1 MGKKDKRMK
10 QGKKKHHF
18 IRNTFIV
25 LAVLFCFVVFAGVG
39 VVAYYVKDAPKLED
53 SKLVSQPTTRIYDRN
68 NTLIQNLGDSRRD
81 TIPTNEVPQQLK
93 DAVIS
98 IEDRRF
104 YKHIGVDP
112 IRIAGA
118 FFSNLKGNAL
128 QGGSTLTQQLIK
140 LSYFSTTEQ
149 DQTLRRKIQEAWLS
163 IQLERKKSKDQILD
177 YYINKVYMNNQIY
190 GMETAAKTYFGKS
203 LKNLSLAQ
211 TALIAGMPQAPTSYD
226 PYTNPQAATSRRN
239 MVLDA
244 MLDNGKITQAEC
256 EKAKKTPIKK
266 GLKPLKSQK
275 SKNFAITDNYI
286 TEVVKEVEDR
296 TGKNPYTSGM
306 KIYTN
311 MDLNAQKYLYKVM
324 NDNSLVAYP
333 VENPRVKGDEMKTAT
348 TVMDVNTGQVLAQLG
363 DRDVD
368 KNIQRGQ
375 NLAVDGKRDVGST
388 TKPFTDYAPAIEYL
402 HYSTGKPVLDQPYY
416 YADTRMKVNNYDLRY
431 RGQLTMREA
440 LIDSR
445 NVPAMEFFDAVGPD
459 RIRKFLK
466 DGFDYEVSGGLNQA
480 SAISQDMSSMKLA
493 SIYTAFANGGT
504 YYKPYYV
511 SKVEFNDG
519 DTLSYEPDGHRAMSE
534 ATAYMITDML
544 EDVITKGTGTTA
556 AIPGLV
562 QAGKTGTSNYSKKVV
577 DRIIGDKNGVPDVSF
592 VGYTPKYCISV
603 WTGYT
608 NYFRSISEQYQHNS
622 QEVYRLMMSYLTD
635 GQPVE
640 NWTQPSD
647 VVSMNGQLYVK
658 GYLSGQ
664 NTPVHLDSATVREN
678 MKKDGQEVK
687 DGEAQPV
694 ASDDGTMPS
703 STSSDS
709 SDTSNS
715 DSSTSSSY
723 SDGSSLSSSSWSQS
737 SSHMSTS
744 SSFDAYNNET
754 PTSTSSSEAI
764 TPAAEVPM
772 DGDVSVQGGDM
783 GAMD

>member
-1 MGKKDKRMK
+1 MGKKDKRKK
-10 QGKKKHHF
+10 QGQKKHHF
-18 IRNTFIV
+18 VRNTFII

-39 VVAYYVKDAPKLED
+39 IVAYYVKDAPKLED
-53 SKLVSQPTTRIYDRN
+53 AKLVSQPTTRIYDRN

-81 TIPTNEVPQQLK
+81 IIATNEVPQQLK
-93 DAVIS
+93 DAVVS

-177 YYINKVYMNNQIY
+177 YYINKVYMDNQIY
-190 GMETAAKTYFGKS
+190 GMETASKTYYGKS
-203 LKNLSLAQ
+203 LKELSLAQ
-211 TALIAGMPQAPTSYD
+211 TALLAGMPQAPTSYD
-226 PYTNPQAATSRRN
+226 PYTSPEAAKARRD

-256 EKAKKTPIKK
+256 DKAKKVPVKQ
-266 GLKPLKSQK
+266 GLKPLKAQK

-286 TEVVKEVEDR
+286 TEVIKEVEAR

-324 NDNSLVAYP
+324 NDNSLVEYP

-348 TVMDVNTGQVLAQLG
+348 TVMDVTNGQVLAQLG

-368 KNIQRGQ
+368 KKIQRGQ
-375 NLAVDGKRDVGST
+375 NLAVDGRRDVGST

-445 NVPAMEFFDAVGPD
+445 NIPAMEFFDAVGPD
-459 RIRKFLK
+459 RIKKFLK
-466 DGFDYEVSGGLNQA
+466 DGFDYEVAGGLNQA
-480 SAISQDMSSMKLA
+480 SAISQDMSSLQLA

-519 DTLSYEPDGHRAMSE
+519 DTLDYEPDGHRAMSE

-544 EDVITKGTGTTA
+544 KDVISHGTGTTA
-556 AIPGLV
+556 AIPGLI
-562 QAGKTGTSNYSKKVV
+562 QAGKTGTSNYSKKVMN
-577 DRIIGDKNGVPDVSF
+577 RIIGDKNGVPDVSF

-640 NWTQPSD
+640 NWKQPSD
-647 VVSMNGQLYVK
+647 VVAMNGQLYVK

-678 MKKDGQEVK
+678 MKKDGHEIK
-687 DGEAQPV
+687 DGEAQPTP
-694 ASDDGTMPS
+694 SDDGTVVPSSSTDSSSSSSSSSGS
-703 STSSDS
+703 STSF
-709 SDTSNS
+709 SNS
-715 DSSTSSSY
+715 T
-723 SDGSSLSSSSWSQS
+723 
-737 SSHMSTS
+737 MS
-744 SSFDAYNNET
+744 
-754 PTSTSSSEAI
+754 TSTSSAEFNERSMTSSSSAQQEEPVASSE
-764 TPAAEVPM
+764 EVAPM
-772 DGDVSVQGGDM
+772 DNEVSPTPVSP
-783 GAMD
+783 